1 MGAGG
6 VLPPDVDAW
15 AKQEGMK
22 GVKLQALRNHQKVK
36 KWTKAS
42 GGGGGVRAL
51 PCCAGVQLLLILCGG
66 GHASVMVCVS
76 LPRRAG
82 WKCRS
87 KVSCRLGSAAD
98 QPVDMHWQN
107 AACCEA

>member
-1 MGAGG
+1 

-42 GGGGGVRAL
+42 RGGGGVRAL
-51 PCCAGVQLLLILCGG
+51 PCCAGVSLL
-66 GHASVMVCVS
+66 
-76 LPRRAG
+76 
-82 WKCRS
+82 
-87 KVSCRLGSAAD
+87 
-98 QPVDMHWQN
+98 
-107 AACCEA
+107 